1 MLADN
6 FLYLHTPAEIRQGL
20 AARAKAARLD
30 QDLSQQSLA
39 EKAGVSLGS
48 LKRFERTGLG
58 SISLL
63 VQVAFALRHERE
75 FETLFQPPKF
85 KTIEDVLDSDK
96 KRQRG
101 RR

>member
-1 MLADN
+1 MLTDS
-6 FLYLHTPAEIRQGL
+6 FLHLHTPAEIRQRL

-85 KTIEDVLDSDK
+85 KTIEDVLSSDK

>member
-1 MLADN
+1 MLADS
-6 FLYLHTPAEIRQGL
+6 FLHMHTPAEIRQGL
-20 AARAKAARLD
+20 AARARAARLD

-85 KTIEDVLDSDK
+85 KTIEDVLASDK